1 MENYFEQKLGK
12 NYIEFVNT
20 EFNTINA
27 LLPVDVTEDKENYLN
42 CEVKKYELKQ
52 KMKALQSE
60 MGVWVQE
67 QQDLKN
73 NGIEKMRK
81 EGTLINHLETLNQ
94 QQLARLANFCNI
106 EREMRIM
113 TDKQTK
119 SYREKNSYRTY
130 L

>member
-1 MENYFEQKLGK
+1 MNYFEQKLGK
-12 NYIEFVNT
+12 SYIEFVNT
-20 EFNTINA
+20 EFGTINS
-27 LLPVDVTEDKENYLN
+27 LLPVDVREDKENYLN

-52 KMKALQSE
+52 QLKELQAE

-67 QQDLKN
+67 QQKLKN

-81 EGTLINHLETLNQ
+81 EGTLITHLETLNQ
-94 QQLARLANFCNI
+94 HQLARLSNFCNI

-119 SYREKNSYRTY
+119 SYRDKNSYRTY